1 MRPINQRRLNEGFAP
16 LHFLLP
22 PVKAYG
28 FFVKRASAD
37 LTEPHV
43 PRRERCEESYPPSES
58 CSLVTYINTDDV
70 ELSVNSALLGFWPR
84 ESQIELSTLRLNSS
98 RLPISIQNTE
108 RDSLIA
114 KSTCRYTKQASL
126 QSRLC
131 GSSSSS
137 AFQVSGF
144 TERFSERR
152 RWRLQHNKVEV
163 GEVEVGRW
171 RGSGTDGDTRG
182 C

>member
-131 GSSSSS
+131 GI
-137 AFQVSGF
+137 VVV
-144 TERFSERR
+144 RFPGEWFHRTILRTPVEAPTQQGGGRR
-152 RWRLQHNKVEV
+152 GGGREV
-163 GEVEVGRW
+163 AW
-171 RGSGTDGDTRG
+171 
-182 C
+182 

>member
-114 KSTCRYTKQASL
+114 KSTCRYTKQALTSE
-126 QSRLC
+126 
-131 GSSSSS
+131 SS
-137 AFQVSGF
+137 VWIVVVV
-144 TERFSERR
+144 RFPGEWFHRTILRTPPVEAPTQQGGGRR
-152 RWRLQHNKVEV
+152 GGGREV
-163 GEVEVGRW
+163 AW
-171 RGSGTDGDTRG
+171 
-182 C
+182 